1 VAVGRRQADW
11 PFNTLA
17 KWHDFPRLTV
27 RLLNMDLNYSHLIL
41 ALAPSA
47 QPGQQGSA
55 QAWTGLVPL
64 ILLMVVFYFVLI
76 RPQQKKAKQH
86 AEMLKTIKPGDKIVT
101 SGGLIGVVLT
111 VKEKG
116 GVTIRSA
123 DAKLEITRSA
133 VAEITERGGEK
144 SES

>member
-1 VAVGRRQADW
+1 
-11 PFNTLA
+11 
-17 KWHDFPRLTV
+17 
-27 RLLNMDLNYSHLIL
+27 MDLNCSHIIL
-41 ALAPSA
+41 AMGPAPADGSTVNPMA
-47 QPGQQGSA
+47 Q
-55 QAWTGLVPL
+55 LVPL

-86 AEMLKTIKPGDKIVT
+86 AELLKTVKAGDKIVT
-101 SGGLIGVVLT
+101 SGGVVGVVIS

-123 DAKLEITRSA
+123 DAKLEITRAAIS
-133 VAEITERGGEK
+133 EITERGSEK

>member
-1 VAVGRRQADW
+1 
-11 PFNTLA
+11 
-17 KWHDFPRLTV
+17 
-27 RLLNMDLNYSHLIL
+27 MDLNYSHIIL
-41 ALAPSA
+41 AFAPPAGS
-47 QPGQQGSA
+47 GQGQA
-55 QAWTGLVPL
+55 DAWTSLVPL

-86 AEMLKTIKPGDKIVT
+86 AEMLKTVKPGDKIVT
-101 SGGLIGVVLT
+101 SGGVIGLVIS

-133 VAEITERGGEK
+133 IAEITERGSEK

>member
-1 VAVGRRQADW
+1 
-11 PFNTLA
+11 
-17 KWHDFPRLTV
+17 
-27 RLLNMDLNYSHLIL
+27 MDLNYPHMIL
-41 ALAPSA
+41 AMGPAPTDGSTVNPLA
-47 QPGQQGSA
+47 Q
-55 QAWTGLVPL
+55 LVPL

-86 AEMLKTIKPGDKIVT
+86 AELLKTVKPGDKILT
-101 SGGLIGVVLT
+101 SGGIMGVVLS

-133 VAEITERGGEK
+133 ISEITERGSEK

>member
-1 VAVGRRQADW
+1 
-11 PFNTLA
+11 
-17 KWHDFPRLTV
+17 
-27 RLLNMDLNYSHLIL
+27 MDLNYSHLIL
-41 ALAPSA
+41 ALAPPA

>member
-1 VAVGRRQADW
+1 
-11 PFNTLA
+11 
-17 KWHDFPRLTV
+17 
-27 RLLNMDLNYSHLIL
+27 MDLNHLHTIL
-41 ALAPSA
+41 AFAAPGGS
-47 QPGQQGSA
+47 GQGQA
-55 QAWTGLVPL
+55 DAWTSLVPL

-86 AEMLKTIKPGDKIVT
+86 TEMLKTVKAGDKIVT
-101 SGGLIGVVLT
+101 SGGVIGVVIS

-123 DAKLEITRSA
+123 DAKLEITRA
-133 VAEITERGGEK
+133 AIAEITERGSEK